1 MHNPAGKRKCFGAG
15 SACAAVPGVP
25 ERHIILFLH
34 RKKARQKTAPKMRS
48 VVLRGPA
55 SPGRGG
61 VRHPVCGR
69 DQRLKRRGDGLRN
82 RGGGSALPG
91 GGGAARYRQH
101 PAAGPDLFVRRYARP
116 RLNTTVNAAGCREN
130 VLQGTNTWDSITQNC
145 AIVYSFLQI
154 WCEIADFGR
163 FGWEKDRIWVGI
175 RGVVLAP
182 LRIICYTDKILSC
195 VNMRICPK
203 NSGRRDFS
211 QNS

>member
-1 MHNPAGKRKCFGAG
+1 M
-15 SACAAVPGVP
+15 AVPGVP

-34 RKKARQKTAPKMRS
+34 SKKARQKTAPKMRS

-61 VRHPVCGR
+61 VRHPVCGDR
-69 DQRLKRRGDGLRN
+69 CLKRRDEILAGEAGQLF
-82 RGGGSALPG
+82 PEC
-91 GGGAARYRQH
+91 GAARCRQY

-130 VLQGTNTWDSITQNC
+130 VLWGTNTWGSITQNC

-154 WCEIADFGR
+154 WCEIADFER

-203 NSGRRDFS
+203 NSGGRDFS
-211 QNS
+211 EKLT